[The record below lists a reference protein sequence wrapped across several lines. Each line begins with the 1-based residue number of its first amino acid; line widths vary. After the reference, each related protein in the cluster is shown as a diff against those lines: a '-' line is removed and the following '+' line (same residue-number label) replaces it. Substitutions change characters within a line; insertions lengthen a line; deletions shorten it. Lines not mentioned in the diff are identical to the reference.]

1 MEINQSTIDPKTFR
15 SGFVTL
21 VGRPSSG
28 KSTLLNALMGKKLAI
43 ASPTAQ
49 TTRHRFRAVHTTEDH
64 QMVIVDTPGVHKP
77 HDALG
82 EELNTTALK
91 SLDGILTGCIGSLWP
106 R

>member
-49 TTRHRFRAVHTTEDH
+49 TTRHRFRAVHTSPKITRWLLLTLRVCINP
-64 QMVIVDTPGVHKP
+64 MMPSG
-77 HDALG
+77 
-82 EELNTTALK
+82 K
-91 SLDGILTGCIGSLWP
+91 S
-106 R
+106 

>member
-43 ASPTAQ
+43 ASPTANNAPSFPVLFILPKI
-49 TTRHRFRAVHTTEDH
+49 TRWLLLTLRVCINP
-64 QMVIVDTPGVHKP
+64 MMPSG
-77 HDALG
+77 
-82 EELNTTALK
+82 K
-91 SLDGILTGCIGSLWP
+91 S
-106 R
+106 

>member
-49 TTRHRFRAVHTTEDH
+49 TISPVS
-64 QMVIVDTPGVHKP
+64 VS
-77 HDALG
+77 
-82 EELNTTALK
+82 TAWI
-91 SLDGILTGCIGSLWP
+91 S

>member
-43 ASPTAQ
+43 ACCSYYRRSP
-49 TTRHRFRAVHTTEDH
+49 
-64 QMVIVDTPGVHKP
+64 
-77 HDALG
+77 
-82 EELNTTALK
+82 
-91 SLDGILTGCIGSLWP
+91 DGYC
-106 R
+106 

>member
-43 ASPTAQ
+43 ASPINP
-49 TTRHRFRAVHTTEDH
+49 
-64 QMVIVDTPGVHKP
+64 MMPSG
-77 HDALG
+77 
-82 EELNTTALK
+82 K
-91 SLDGILTGCIGSLWP
+91 S
-106 R
+106 